1 MSFDRGIRE
10 EEFIYQVPLIVAHR
24 VRRKKIIVN
33 HEQRCFV
40 NTVLI
45 ILMRAGTTVDTE
57 EKPTTS
63 SMSQSHRELPTATST
78 VSTIDRDT
86 EHLDAEA
93 IGSSSVIDPLAVMLA
108 TDGNQSSTVPT
119 TSAVSASISRN
130 SAGGSASG
138 AGGTSSSS
146 SSSGPI
152 ARGAVNPLETL
163 LGSGS
168 FPQMLDVPPDTDDE
182 TMVELAIALSLQD
195 HESGNA
201 DLQVLRQGFQQSL
214 SNLQGL
220 ENLQNLNGPALQ
232 SLQALAAQGLVQV
245 QNTNQVSKSEVS
257 NELSIHLIRQKRFSV

>member
-1 MSFDRGIRE
+1 
-10 EEFIYQVPLIVAHR
+10 
-24 VRRKKIIVN
+24 
-33 HEQRCFV
+33 
-40 NTVLI
+40 
-45 ILMRAGTTVDTE
+45 MRAGTAVDAE

-63 SMSQSHRELPTATST
+63 SVSQSHRELPTATST
-78 VSTIDRDT
+78 VSTATTGIDRDT

-93 IGSSSVIDPLAVMLA
+93 IGSSVIDPLAVMLA
-108 TDGNQSSTVPT
+108 TDGNQSSTAPT

-130 SAGGSASG
+130 SAGASASG

-245 QNTNQVSKSEVS
+245 QNTNQVSNSQVS
-257 NELSIHLIRQKRFSV
+257 NELSVRLTLGKNDFRCKFS

>member
-1 MSFDRGIRE
+1 
-10 EEFIYQVPLIVAHR
+10 
-24 VRRKKIIVN
+24 
-33 HEQRCFV
+33 
-40 NTVLI
+40 
-45 ILMRAGTTVDTE
+45 MRTGTAVDTE

-63 SMSQSHRELPTATST
+63 SVSQSHRELPTAATSTT
-78 VSTIDRDT
+78 VSTMDRETD
-86 EHLDAEA
+86 HLDAEG
-93 IGSSSVIDPLAVMLA
+93 IGSSVIDPLAVMLA
-108 TDGNQSSTVPT
+108 TDGSQSSTAPT
-119 TSAVSASISRN
+119 TSAVSAGISGRN
-130 SAGGSASG
+130 SAGGSTGGG
-138 AGGTSSSS
+138 AGGTG
-146 SSSGPI
+146 SSSGPM
-152 ARGAVNPLETL
+152 ARSTVNPLETL

-245 QNTNQVSKSEVS
+245 QSTNQVSKLKRLMRGKE
-257 NELSIHLIRQKRFSV
+257 EKQKRFLVERETFS